1 MIIFLA
7 RRKEEEK
14 KMALSQN
21 EILNLTMYTL
31 NEYNLDEKKHF
42 ENVKEIFKNHGN
54 QPFYVYRYISFVKN
68 FLILSKA
75 RMYTIDV
82 PSQTEHIFLDKLQ
95 KACYIQVKKNKNSE
109 RTTVKRIC

>member
-1 MIIFLA
+1 
-7 RRKEEEK
+7 
-14 KMALSQN
+14 MALSQN

-75 RMYTIDV
+75 GMYTIDV
-82 PSQTEHIFLDKLQ
+82 PSQREHIFLDKLQ
-95 KACYIQVKKNKNSE
+95 KACYIQVKKI
-109 RTTVKRIC
+109 RTVKEPLLSEYVDEIYFTINVFL